1 MLIQR
6 NAKLSMD
13 DSHQANNGKK
23 IVFDSPDKCK
33 QSEFIVTEEF
43 IDEDYNRPDIPDWYR
58 NEVMTLINNNNN
70 KELNKYEETLNKEEN
85 NELNQNDE
93 YDLNVKKKPF
103 RAAIVWRNVL
113 IMSFLHIAGIYGWYS
128 NIRYGKWQ
136 SIIWAYMVSV
146 TGGIGILAGA
156 HRLWT
161 HRSYKA
167 HWFVRL
173 LLMFGQTL
181 ALQVNFIL
189 FSFVL
194 FII

>member
-1 MLIQR
+1 MTNNTMLIQR
-6 NAKLSMD
+6 NSKLPTD
-13 DSHQANNGKK
+13 HCHQANNNKENVLNSSK
-23 IVFDSPDKCK
+23 NCN
-33 QSEFIVTEEF
+33 QSEFIITEEF

-70 KELNKYEETLNKEEN
+70 KELNEYKETALDKDQDD
-85 NELNQNDE
+85 ELDQIDE
-93 YDLNVKKKPF
+93 CDLKKKPF

-136 SIIWAYMVSV
+136 SIIWAYIVSV

-167 HWFVRL
+167 HWTVRL

-181 ALQVNFIL
+181 ALQVNF
-189 FSFVL
+189 
-194 FII
+194 